1 MGHHDWLAEVQRQL
15 HHTGTELRE
24 TPRGAYTLR
33 SPHVHVLYGNRGDDE
48 VLLLRR
54 LLPEVGTDVLA
65 HGDTPREPRW
75 AMIVRSRLPVAL
87 LAEIVCTAHDAV
99 SAAGPAT
106 LSGSSM
112 RRPVSA
118 VVNAGRRIAVS
129 RN

>member
-15 HHTGTELRE
+15 HHTGTELRG
-24 TPRGAYTLR
+24 TPRGAYTLC

-54 LLPEVGTDVLA
+54 LLPEVNTDVLA

-87 LAEIVCTAHDAV
+87 LAEIVCTAHDAA
-99 SAAGPAT
+99 SAACPAVI
-106 LSGSSM
+106 GSNL
-112 RRPVSA
+112 RRPVSPA
-118 VVNAGRRIAVS
+118 VEAGRRIPIS